1 MTEVRTP
8 KVHSV
13 RFEDLKKRAK
23 LHLRDQAFAHPDANA
38 ESAFA
43 ILVSLALGPF
53 MASDRPALRAFAQA
67 FMLTG
72 GGEDFASSSAEA
84 VRALARQAC
93 TQAFEHNTRE
103 QALLVMRAKQEALL
117 IIGHWDVR
125 SVATL
130 INLVPAIVR
139 PGCAGRR
146 IECHMDGAD
155 ESGWRIDFV
164 DQLPIPSFAKSSL
177 FQPLQA

>member
-1 MTEVRTP
+1 MTDVRTP
-8 KVHSV
+8 QVHSV

-23 LHLRDQAFAHPDANA
+23 LHLRDQAFSHPDANA

-43 ILVSLALGPF
+43 ILVALALGPF

-72 GGEDFASSSAEA
+72 GGEDFASSASDG
-84 VRALARQAC
+84 VRALAKQAC
-93 TQAFEHNTRE
+93 AQAFEHNTRD

-117 IIGHWDVR
+117 IIGRWDVR
-125 SVATL
+125 AVSTL
-130 INLVPAIVR
+130 INLVPSIVR
-139 PGCAGRR
+139 PGCVGRR

-155 ESGWRIDFV
+155 EAGWRVDFV
-164 DQLPIPSFAKSSL
+164 DPLPAPRFAKSSL
-177 FQPLQA
+177 FQALQA